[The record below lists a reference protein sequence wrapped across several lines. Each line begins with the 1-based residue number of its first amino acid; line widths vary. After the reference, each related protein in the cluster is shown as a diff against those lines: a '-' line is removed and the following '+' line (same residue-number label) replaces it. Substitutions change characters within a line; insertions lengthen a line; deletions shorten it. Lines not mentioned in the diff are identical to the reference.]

1 MLRCTLKAD
10 AKEEVERK
18 AEAAADHAKSR
29 GEATDNGSDDGQ
41 DNAGKDG
48 NTGERQRKGSKG
60 MTQVENVGK
69 SGTSSA
75 GRRQVTRREHG
86 AGPVSY
92 THLTLPTICSV

>member
-29 GEATDNGSDDGQ
+29 GEVTDNGSGSDDGQ

-60 MTQVENVGK
+60 ITEVENVGK

-86 AGPVSY
+86 ACLLY
-92 THLTLPTICSV
+92 TSPSPRD